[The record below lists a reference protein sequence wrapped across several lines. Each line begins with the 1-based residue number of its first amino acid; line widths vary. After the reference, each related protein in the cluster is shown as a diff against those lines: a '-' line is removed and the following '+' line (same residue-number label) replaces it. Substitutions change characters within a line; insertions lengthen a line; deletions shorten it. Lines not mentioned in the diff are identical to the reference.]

1 MNSSFSKN
9 LPSLQLAWDATSL
22 DLLKQCPRKYYY
34 TMILGFSSAE
44 QNIHLEFGLLYH
56 KALEEYQYGR
66 SKGWTHATAQF
77 AMVRSLLA
85 STWLPPGKPWFTGDT
100 YKNRLTLLRSA
111 IWHTEQYQEDA
122 FETIQLQGKPAL
134 ELSFQYQTGIVS
146 TSTREPFLLCGHID
160 RLGTLNGLPFGLDY
174 KTTKY
179 DVSKADY
186 FNFYSPDNQMSM
198 YSLAGKVVYKTE
210 IQGMIVD
217 AAQVQVGG
225 TRFRRGFAPRT
236 ESQID
241 EWYRELIRYWIPLAE
256 RCVATATWPQNDTA
270 CGRYGGCQFRSI
282 CGKSPEV
289 REQWLKSTFKP
300 KVWDPLRVRGDV

>member
-1 MNSSFSKN
+1 MTSASNSSFSEK

-56 KALEEYQYGR
+56 SALEEYQR
-66 SKGWTHATAQF
+66 Q
-77 AMVRSLLA
+77 RSLGLDHEA
-85 STWLPPGKPWFTGDT
+85 AQHNMVWKLLSATWLPPGKPWFTGDS

-111 IWHTEQYQEDA
+111 IWHTEQYSEDA

-134 ELSFQYQTGIVS
+134 ELSFQYQTSICS
-146 TSTREPFLLCGHID
+146 TYTGEPFLLCGHID
-160 RLGTLNGLPFGLDY
+160 RLGTLSGAAFGLDY

-217 AAQVQVGG
+217 AAQVQVNG

-236 ESQID
+236 DFPNRRVVQG
-241 EWYRELIRYWIPLAE
+241 A
-256 RCVATATWPQNDTA
+256 N
-270 CGRYGGCQFRSI
+270 
-282 CGKSPEV
+282 
-289 REQWLKSTFKP
+289 
-300 KVWDPLRVRGDV
+300 KVVDSSR